1 MEFTLMHR
9 EIKVADVEMDSFYHI
24 KSIKNIYAAEHMPVG
39 TMQKQDADQQALAKW
54 WSRRT
59 IPKGRTRL
67 QEVLDI
73 RNMLTS
79 KELLKDSFGLS
90 LSDQYW
96 LKPED
101 SSVSWEQIQF
111 FDNDFSEQFGEMM
124 LGNLEITECF
134 DTMTPDVT
142 LEGQMTKAWKVR
154 DGERVLIKGGSNPY
168 QQ

>member
-39 TMQKQDADQQALAKW
+39 AMQKQDADQQALARW
-54 WSRRT
+54 GSRRT
-59 IPKGRTRL
+59 IPKGRPRL

-73 RNMLTS
+73 KNMLTS

-96 LKPED
+96 LKPKD
-101 SSVSWEQIQF
+101 FSVSWEQIQF
-111 FDNDFSEQFGEMM
+111 FDNDFSEQF
-124 LGNLEITECF
+124 
-134 DTMTPDVT
+134 
-142 LEGQMTKAWKVR
+142 
-154 DGERVLIKGGSNPY
+154 
-168 QQ
+168 